1 MARLEW
7 IGKARRTKP
16 DGLYEIVVNQP
27 GVGATTYAKGQ
38 QVGAIAEGILA
49 PHKAKNSSRKGK
61 KQDPGVQIE
70 VNRGNKGVD
79 TFVYLDDTASDQAAA
94 AIEFG
99 HMNKHTGKWVEGIAP
114 LRKAAGLV

>member
-27 GVGATTYAKGQ
+27 GVGATTYAKAQ
-38 QVGAIAEGILA
+38 QVGAIASGILA
-49 PHKAKNSSRKGK
+49 THVDKGHATI
-61 KQDPGVQIE
+61 DVA
-70 VNRGNKGVD
+70 RGAKGVD
-79 TFVYLDDTASDQAAA
+79 AFVKLNDERGDQAAA

-99 HMNKHTGKWVEGIAP
+99 HLNNRSGKWVEGIAP